1 MLGSL
6 CFETI
11 KSLKREMIMKQ
22 LKRSLQ
28 AISKDLKSLTL
39 RTEKVIKMLGKL
51 EKGQTKAGVRKK
63 TAAKSVV
70 ARKVITKKGKS
81 PSATETV
88 LKIIMKS
95 KKGVGTAAIQEKT
108 GFKNRKIWDIVHRA
122 GKEGKIKKVGR
133 GIYVKA

>member
-1 MLGSL
+1 
-6 CFETI
+6 
-11 KSLKREMIMKQ
+11 MKQ

-39 RTEKVIKMLGKL
+39 RTEKVIKLLGKL

-63 TAAKSVV
+63 TGAKSVV
-70 ARKVITKKGKS
+70 PKRVITKKGKS

-88 LKIIMKS
+88 LKIIMRS

-108 GFKNRKIWDIVHRA
+108 GFKSRKIWDIVHRA

-133 GIYVKA
+133 GIYMKA

>member
-1 MLGSL
+1 
-6 CFETI
+6 
-11 KSLKREMIMKQ
+11 MKQ
-22 LKRSLQ
+22 LRRSLQ

-39 RTEKVIKMLGKL
+39 RTEKMIKLLDKL
-51 EKGQTKAGVRKK
+51 EKGKAKAGVRKK

-70 ARKVITKKGKS
+70 PRRAITKKGKS

-88 LKIIMKS
+88 LKIIMRS
-95 KKGVGTAAIQEKT
+95 KKGVGTAVIQEKT